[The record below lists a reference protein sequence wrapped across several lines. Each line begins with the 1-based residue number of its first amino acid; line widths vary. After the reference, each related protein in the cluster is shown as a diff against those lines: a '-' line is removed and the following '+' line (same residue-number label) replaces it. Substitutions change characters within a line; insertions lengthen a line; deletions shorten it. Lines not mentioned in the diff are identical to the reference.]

1 MKESSLNRISI
12 IIPTLNEAAC
22 IGDLLKKCVDEFQ
35 PYELI
40 VTDGGSADNTVEIA
54 KQFALVYQTSKGR
67 GQQLNFGAQKS
78 TGDILWFLHADT
90 LPHPRSASE
99 IQTLLKDEKIIGGA
113 FEYNLTSKNIWL
125 RFFSHYSNFK
135 NKLFNRVYGDMGIF
149 IRRNVFKKMNGF
161 KESMLMEDYAFGR
174 ELKKHGK
181 IKILPLKIETSPRDW
196 YKEGFIRKICK
207 DTIIKFAY
215 KYKIENQKLYNWY
228 YGVKK

>member
-1 MKESSLNRISI
+1 MKEPSLNRISI
-12 IIPTLNEAAC
+12 IIPTLNETAC
-22 IGDLLKKCVDEFQ
+22 IGELLKKCTDEFQ

-40 VTDGGSADNTVEIA
+40 VIDGGSVDNTVEIA
-54 KQFALVYQTSKGR
+54 QQYAEVYITSKGR
-67 GQQLNFGAQKS
+67 GHQLNFGAQQS
-78 TGDILWFLHADT
+78 SGDILWFLHADT
-90 LPHPRSASE
+90 LPHPQSMTAIE
-99 IQTLLKDEKIIGGA
+99 NLLHDENIIGGA
-113 FEYNLTSKNIWL
+113 FEYNLTSNNIWL

-149 IRRNVFKKMNGF
+149 IRRDVFEKMNGF

-174 ELKKHGK
+174 ELKTHGR
-181 IKILPLKIETSPRDW
+181 IKILPHKIETSPRDW